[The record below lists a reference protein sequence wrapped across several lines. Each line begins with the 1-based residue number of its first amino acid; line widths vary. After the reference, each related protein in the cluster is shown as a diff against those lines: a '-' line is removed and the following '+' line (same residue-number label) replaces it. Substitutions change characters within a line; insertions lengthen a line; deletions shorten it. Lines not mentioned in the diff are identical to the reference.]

1 MKRPYVALILELHH
15 VAIHKGEG
23 YSPPYLK
30 DVKETLLRIAE
41 MAPGSHPKY
50 YMEGDPWE
58 ARVVRVEYLVKTP
71 LELARLIEVISEEFK
86 DVKFVIYIAQVDE
99 KGEPVGDY
107 LSWPCLWHTPEET
120 EEEETPPRN
129 KP

>member
-1 MKRPYVALILELHH
+1 MRRPYVALILELHH
-15 VAIHKGEG
+15 VAIHEREG

-30 DVKETLLRIAE
+30 DVKEALLRIAE

-58 ARVVRVEYLVKTP
+58 AKVIRVNYLVKSP
-71 LELARLIEVISEEFK
+71 LELARLIEIISEEFK
-86 DVKFVIYIAQVDE
+86 DVRFVIFIAQLDE
-99 KGEPVGDY
+99 KGEPMGDQ
-107 LSWPCLWHTPEET
+107 LSWPRLWYTPEET
-120 EEEETPPRN
+120 EEEETLSRN